1 MPLPSKSV
9 NVGNCRYLRSFVLP
23 CTSPCGTLVAHIC
36 GTLMSD
42 RQLLWIPKSLQ
53 CGLGI
58 GLSSNLYIV
67 YGYDLDYVTLRL
79 WGNDDMAKVEN
90 L

>member
-1 MPLPSKSV
+1 MSEIADTCAALFCHALP
-9 NVGNCRYLRSFVLP
+9 P
-23 CTSPCGTLVAHIC
+23 C

-67 YGYDLDYVTLRL
+67 YGHDLDYVTLRL
-79 WGNDDMAKVEN
+79 WGNEDMAKV
-90 L
+90 

>member
-1 MPLPSKSV
+1 MSEIADTCAALFCHALP
-9 NVGNCRYLRSFVLP
+9 
-23 CTSPCGTLVAHIC
+23 PCGTLVAHIC

-79 WGNDDMAKVEN
+79 WGNDDMAKVKT